1 MKYLRRKQVNYD
13 TGMTGNQ
20 HLEMTSKN
28 METLSSISVSSERVG
43 LQKYHLSQVS
53 YIRNSS
59 LTIWSP

>member
-1 MKYLRRKQVNYD
+1 M

-28 METLSSISVSSERVG
+28 METLSSTSVSSERVS

-53 YIRNSS
+53 DIPNSS
-59 LTIWSP
+59 LMIWSP

>member
-1 MKYLRRKQVNYD
+1 MN
-13 TGMTGNQ
+13 GIQ

-28 METLSSISVSSERVG
+28 METLSSIFVSSKKVS

-53 YIRNSS
+53 DIRNSS